1 MKNFIILMSTCLI
14 IASMSLTA
22 CNKDSDASKRASPSS
37 DETWQTFTSP
47 AGFYTVKYPTS
58 WHVMTQDNIVNIMP
72 EGESGA
78 ITVSA
83 FHGEPPVDKFPTK
96 WLRDSFENET
106 PTSELK
112 PFSRNGWSG
121 VTQTFREPKDGRAW
135 IAIVAQKGKV
145 FVLITANDERDQM
158 IKRHS
163 TYERILE
170 SLVLSEK

>member
-1 MKNFIILMSTCLI
+1 MSTCLI
-14 IASMSLTA
+14 VACMSLAA
-22 CNKDSDASKRASPSS
+22 CNKNSDTSKKASASSE
-37 DETWQTFTSP
+37 ETWQTFTSS

-58 WHVMTQDNIVNIMP
+58 WHVMTKDNIVNIMP

-83 FHGEPPVDKFPTK
+83 FHGEPPIDKFPAK
-96 WLRDSFENET
+96 WLRDSFENEIS
-106 PTSELK
+106 TSELK
-112 PFSRNGWSG
+112 PLSRNGWSG
-121 VTQTFREPKDGRAW
+121 VTQTFREPKDGREW

-158 IKRHS
+158 TKRHS

-170 SLVLSEK
+170 SLELSDK